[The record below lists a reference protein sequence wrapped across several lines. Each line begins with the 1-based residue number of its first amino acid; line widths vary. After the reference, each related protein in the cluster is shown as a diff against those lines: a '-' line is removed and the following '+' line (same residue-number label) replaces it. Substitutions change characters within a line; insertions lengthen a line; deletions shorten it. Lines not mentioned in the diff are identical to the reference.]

1 MIRTTSEA
9 RKVREPPVYVNV
21 GVLEALVRL
30 VGHMQVDDAQ
40 AVDVLERGYVVGK
53 TGIGGGVGAVGAAVE
68 KRVVALK

>member
-21 GVLEALVRL
+21 GILEALVRL

-40 AVDVLERGYVVGK
+40 AVDIFVRGDVISEAR
-53 TGIGGGVGAVGAAVE
+53 IGGGIETVGAAI
-68 KRVVALK
+68 KKGVVVLE